1 MLLLVL
7 LMLLSSIRFLVA
19 LKTQCVLL
27 LVLSSMF
34 SWLFLLSSMVENK
47 SVGVGVVDV
56 VIYYWTSRRLAKSAG
71 VRRVARSGR
80 AIKHV
85 SAIHAVALQRF
96 CCVCKKKHYR
106 LSSTCKDNAR
116 HEFSVAF
123 CT

>member
-1 MLLLVL
+1 
-7 LMLLSSIRFLVA
+7 
-19 LKTQCVLL
+19 
-27 LVLSSMF
+27 
-34 SWLFLLSSMVENK
+34 MVENK
-47 SVGVGVVDV
+47 SVGAGVVDV